1 LDAVFFDRLRI
12 LGEHG
17 LHELLKIEVGI
28 VNATLDQI
36 ECSLGRIEG
45 KLGNVIKILEDNQ
58 ENFDKG
64 GATFELLAR
73 AEYRRKYGHGNDIAR
88 EKSGNDWSLYR
99 RCPVIS
105 FLLKGT
111 DKGSECSRS
120 VSWTLNSIIPL
131 FSSPYLPPN
140 DLILS
145 TPPPS
150 LPCLLGLTALLFSS
164 Q

>member
-88 EKSGNDWSLYR
+88 GEKW
-99 RCPVIS
+99 
-105 FLLKGT
+105 K
-111 DKGSECSRS
+111 
-120 VSWTLNSIIPL
+120 
-131 FSSPYLPPN
+131 
-140 DLILS
+140 
-145 TPPPS
+145 
-150 LPCLLGLTALLFSS
+150 
-164 Q
+164 